1 MNNKFFGVLV
11 VLAVL
16 LRFLVAPVTLHGDLL
31 YIWSVPTLTLEGI
44 WDPYSYATSHY
55 QKIAASDYD
64 VYYPPGTYMVT
75 AVFLHGLR
83 FFSPTLVPWLVGIRE
98 SSFLLENR
106 SLENYL
112 SPLNQNQRHLNI
124 FLLKIPYVFFEVVL
138 LLFLSQLV
146 QPPWRRRATLLWLW
160 NPVVVYTT
168 YLWGQ
173 IDILTAMLL
182 VIMTVAVIRSQRVAT
197 ITALVLATMIKT
209 LPIILWIPVAS
220 VLARPWSKG
229 VIVLTGIITLFLA
242 GNLPWI
248 KDLERLNIS
257 YFPSVMA
264 SPFDFSLRP
273 DSVIATMKLF
283 LSGLIGLFLAVNVV
297 RRSPLGP
304 RNIVGVV
311 TIVMLLFFS
320 AYRGTLLNHYVV
332 LVPFLLLSWSTNPRA
347 GVKIG
352 AFSFLLFLSHVYTR
366 PLQGELFTPLG
377 IERITHLPSTREV
390 IAPVVT
396 YEHVA
401 LFTSTVLSIWMM
413 WEAWRIGRILG
424 NENP

>member
-1 MNNKFFGVLV
+1 MNRFWLLV
-11 VLAVL
+11 TLAVL
-16 LRFLVAPVTLHGDLL
+16 VRLAVMPVTLHGDLL
-31 YIWSVPTLTLEGI
+31 YIWSVPTLALEGI

-55 QKIAASDYD
+55 QKVAASDYD
-64 VYYPPGTYMVT
+64 VYYPPGTYIVT
-75 AVFLHGLR
+75 AAFLHGLR

-106 SLENYL
+106 SLEHYL
-112 SPLNQNQRHLNI
+112 APLDQYERHLNI
-124 FLLKIPYVFFEVVL
+124 FLLKIPYVFFEAVL

-146 QPPWRRRATLLWLW
+146 QSPWRRRAALLWLW

-173 IDILTAMLL
+173 IDVLTTMLL
-182 VIMTVAVIRSQRVAT
+182 VIMAVAVVRSQRVAT

-209 LPIILWIPVAS
+209 LPIILWIPVAY
-220 VLARPWSKG
+220 VLARPWSRS

-273 DSVIATMKLF
+273 DSVIATMKL
-283 LSGLIGLFLAVNVV
+283 LIVGLIGLVLVIGVV
-297 RRSPLGP
+297 RRPPLKPG
-304 RNIVGVV
+304 RIVGVITV
-311 TIVMLLFFS
+311 VLYLFFS
-320 AYRGTLLNHYVV
+320 AYRGTLFNHYVV
-332 LVPFLLLSWSTNPRA
+332 LMPFLLLFWLKDRHA
-347 GVKIG
+347 ALKMMV
-352 AFSFLLFLSHVYTR
+352 FSGLLFLTHIYTR

-377 IERITHLPSTREV
+377 IDWLTNAPSSREFV
-390 IAPVVT
+390 APWFQ
-396 YEHVA
+396 YEH
-401 LFTSTVLSIWMM
+401 LSLLTGAILSGWMLV
-413 WEAWRIGRILG
+413 ETIVRGRKLL
-424 NENP
+424 NQAP